1 MKKRYIMPII
11 TIIIILILTII
22 LSAIYLTYLRK
33 LTRNNTLKNLG
44 ELTKQNAAKIENTIQ
59 EHKRILETITNEIEI
74 KKPKLKEEIF
84 KIFERN
90 SGRQKF
96 SRIAIMYKD
105 GKTITN
111 DGETLDLSQNKE
123 EFFKTN
129 NTQISQSKKS
139 QIDNQEI
146 NIYSKKITW
155 NNEEVVI
162 LLSLDT
168 DKYEEIFS
176 QSIYNGNS
184 YEYIITNEGQIIANS
199 KNEPNGQNIIKKLEE
214 SNKENKNQNLKTIEK
229 IQKDIKNNSNGQTIY
244 FVNGLSYYTAYQKL
258 QNTNWYLIVFTQG
271 KIIAEELNKIL
282 ELTFIIAIIII
293 FILLIITT
301 YIIITSQKQ
310 KEKLYKLAYIDK
322 ITKLGNY
329 NLFLEEGKKFLSK
342 YRNNNYSIIL
352 DIDKF
357 KSFNKKYGHNTGNK
371 LLKKIGDILKETLNN
386 KAIICRLSN
395 DLFGILL
402 NTKKD
407 IKETI
412 EKITTKLS
420 KIKIQ
425 DMTYTIYIS
434 IGIYK
439 ILENEYNIKKILDKT
454 LIAHDEIK
462 GNYNKKYKM
471 YDKKVEEKI
480 EREHELESIMQEAI
494 EKEEFKIYY
503 QPKISTKTNQM
514 VSAEALVRW
523 ERNGKMISTTEFI
536 KLFEKNQF
544 IITLDKYV
552 YEKVCID
559 ISKWKK
565 KIKSIPLISVNI
577 SKEHFIKKDFIKE
590 YKAIAKKHGIKPE
603 ELEIEITESALI
615 SENTNY
621 IKVVEEIKKE
631 GFIVS
636 IDDFGTGY
644 SSLSILQNMPIDI
657 IKIDKTFIDKIDF
670 DKKGNN
676 LVDYIILIA
685 KKLNLKTVAEGVEN
699 EEQVKYLK
707 EIDCDLLQGYYYS
720 KPLESSQYEK
730 LLV

>member
-1 MKKRYIMPII
+1 MKKRYTMPII
-11 TIIIILILTII
+11 TIITILILTII
-22 LSAIYLTYLRK
+22 FSAIYLTYLKK

-123 EFFKTN
+123 EFFKSN
-129 NTQISQSKKS
+129 NIQISQSQKS

-199 KNEPNGQNIIKKLEE
+199 KNEHNGQNIIKKLEE
-214 SNKENKNQNLKTIEK
+214 ANKENKTQNLKTIEK

-322 ITKLGNY
+322 ITMLGNY
-329 NLFLEEGKKFLSK
+329 NFFLEEGKKFLSK

-357 KSFNKKYGHNTGNK
+357 KSFNKKYGHNMGNK
-371 LLKKIGDILKETLNN
+371 LLKKIGEILKETLNN

-402 NTKKD
+402 NTEKD

-425 DMTYTIYIS
+425 DKTYTIYIS
-434 IGIYK
+434 MGIYK

-454 LIAHDEIK
+454 LIAHNEIK

-480 EREHELESIMQEAI
+480 EKEHELESIMQEAI

-523 ERNGKMISTTEFI
+523 KRNGKMISTIEFI

-552 YEKVCID
+552 FEKVCID

-565 KIKSIPLISVNI
+565 KIKNIPLISVNI

-590 YKAIAKKHGIKPE
+590 YKEIAKKYGIKPE

-621 IKVVEEIKKE
+621 IKEVEEIKKE

-685 KKLNLKTVAEGVEN
+685 KKLNLKTVAEGIEN
-699 EEQVKYLK
+699 KEQAKYLK

-730 LLV
+730 LLR

>member
-1 MKKRYIMPII
+1 MKKRYTMPII
-11 TIIIILILTII
+11 TIITILILTII
-22 LSAIYLTYLRK
+22 FSAIYLTYLKK

-123 EFFKTN
+123 EFFKSN
-129 NTQISQSKKS
+129 NIQISQSQKS

-199 KNEPNGQNIIKKLEE
+199 KNEQNGQNIIKKLEE
-214 SNKENKNQNLKTIEK
+214 ANKENKTQNLKTIEK
-229 IQKDIKNNSNGQTIY
+229 IQKDIKNNSDGQTIY

-322 ITKLGNY
+322 ITMLGNY
-329 NLFLEEGKKFLSK
+329 NFFLEEGKKFLSK

-357 KSFNKKYGHNTGNK
+357 KSFNKKYGHNMGNK
-371 LLKKIGDILKETLNN
+371 LLKKIGEILKETLNN

-395 DLFGILL
+395 DLFGILI
-402 NTKKD
+402 NTEKD

-425 DMTYTIYIS
+425 DKTYTIYIS
-434 IGIYK
+434 MGIYK

-480 EREHELESIMQEAI
+480 EKEHELESIMQEAI

-523 ERNGKMISTTEFI
+523 KRNGKMISTIEFI

-552 YEKVCID
+552 FEKVCID

-565 KIKSIPLISVNI
+565 KIKNIPLISVNI

-590 YKAIAKKHGIKPE
+590 YKEIAKKYGIKPE

-621 IKVVEEIKKE
+621 IKEVEEIKKE

-685 KKLNLKTVAEGVEN
+685 KKLNLKTVAEGIEN
-699 EEQVKYLK
+699 EEQAKYLK

-730 LLV
+730 LLR

>member
-523 ERNGKMISTTEFI
+523 ERNEKMISTTEFI

-565 KIKSIPLISVNI
+565 KIKNIPLISVNI

>member
-1 MKKRYIMPII
+1 MKKRYTMPII
-11 TIIIILILTII
+11 TIITILILTII
-22 LSAIYLTYLRK
+22 FSAIYLTYLKK

-123 EFFKTN
+123 EFFKSN
-129 NTQISQSKKS
+129 NIQISQSQKS

-199 KNEPNGQNIIKKLEE
+199 KNEQNGQNIIKKLEE
-214 SNKENKNQNLKTIEK
+214 ANKENKTQNLKTIEK

-322 ITKLGNY
+322 ITMLGNY
-329 NLFLEEGKKFLSK
+329 NFFLEEGKKFLSK

-357 KSFNKKYGHNTGNK
+357 KSFNKKYGHNMGNK
-371 LLKKIGDILKETLNN
+371 LLKKIGEILKETLNN

-402 NTKKD
+402 NTEKD

-434 IGIYK
+434 MGIYK

-454 LIAHDEIK
+454 LIAHNEIK

-480 EREHELESIMQEAI
+480 EKEHELESIMQEAI

-523 ERNGKMISTTEFI
+523 KRNGKMISTIEFI

-552 YEKVCID
+552 FEKVCID

-565 KIKSIPLISVNI
+565 KIKNIPLISVNI

-590 YKAIAKKHGIKPE
+590 YKEIAKKYGIKPE

-621 IKVVEEIKKE
+621 IKEVEEIKKE

-685 KKLNLKTVAEGVEN
+685 KKLNLKTVAEGIEN
-699 EEQVKYLK
+699 KEQAKYLK

-730 LLV
+730 LLG

>member
-1 MKKRYIMPII
+1 MKKRYTMPII
-11 TIIIILILTII
+11 TIITILILTII
-22 LSAIYLTYLRK
+22 FSAIYLTYLKK

-123 EFFKTN
+123 EFFKSN
-129 NTQISQSKKS
+129 NIQISQSQKS

-199 KNEPNGQNIIKKLEE
+199 KNEQNGQNIIKKLEE
-214 SNKENKNQNLKTIEK
+214 ANKENKTQNLKTIEK

-322 ITKLGNY
+322 ITMLGNY
-329 NLFLEEGKKFLSK
+329 NFFLEEGKKFLSK

-357 KSFNKKYGHNTGNK
+357 KSFNKKYGHNMGNK
-371 LLKKIGDILKETLNN
+371 LLKKIGEILKETLNN

-402 NTKKD
+402 NTEKD

-425 DMTYTIYIS
+425 DKTYTIYIS
-434 IGIYK
+434 MGIYK

-454 LIAHDEIK
+454 LIAHNEIK

-471 YDKKVEEKI
+471 YDKKVAYKI
-480 EREHELESIMQEAI
+480 E
-494 EKEEFKIYY
+494 K
-503 QPKISTKTNQM
+503 
-514 VSAEALVRW
+514 
-523 ERNGKMISTTEFI
+523 
-536 KLFEKNQF
+536 
-544 IITLDKYV
+544 
-552 YEKVCID
+552 
-559 ISKWKK
+559 
-565 KIKSIPLISVNI
+565 
-577 SKEHFIKKDFIKE
+577 
-590 YKAIAKKHGIKPE
+590 
-603 ELEIEITESALI
+603 
-615 SENTNY
+615 
-621 IKVVEEIKKE
+621 
-631 GFIVS
+631 
-636 IDDFGTGY
+636 
-644 SSLSILQNMPIDI
+644 
-657 IKIDKTFIDKIDF
+657 
-670 DKKGNN
+670 
-676 LVDYIILIA
+676 
-685 KKLNLKTVAEGVEN
+685 
-699 EEQVKYLK
+699 
-707 EIDCDLLQGYYYS
+707 
-720 KPLESSQYEK
+720 
-730 LLV
+730 

>member
-1 MKKRYIMPII
+1 MKKRYTMPII
-11 TIIIILILTII
+11 TIITILILTII
-22 LSAIYLTYLRK
+22 FSAIYLTYLKK

-123 EFFKTN
+123 EFFKSN
-129 NTQISQSKKS
+129 NIQISQSQKS

-199 KNEPNGQNIIKKLEE
+199 KNEQNGQNIIKKLEE
-214 SNKENKNQNLKTIEK
+214 ANKENKTQNLKTIEK

-322 ITKLGNY
+322 ITMLGNY
-329 NLFLEEGKKFLSK
+329 NFFLEEGKKFLSK

-357 KSFNKKYGHNTGNK
+357 KSFNKKYGHNMGNK
-371 LLKKIGDILKETLNN
+371 LLKKIGEILKETLNN

-402 NTKKD
+402 NTEKD

-434 IGIYK
+434 MGIYK

-480 EREHELESIMQEAI
+480 EKEHELESIMQEAI

-523 ERNGKMISTTEFI
+523 KRNGKMISTIEFI

-552 YEKVCID
+552 FEKVCID

-565 KIKSIPLISVNI
+565 KIKNIPLISVNI

-590 YKAIAKKHGIKPE
+590 YKEIAKKYGIKPE

-621 IKVVEEIKKE
+621 IKEVEEIKKE

-685 KKLNLKTVAEGVEN
+685 KKLNLKTVAEGIEN
-699 EEQVKYLK
+699 KEQAKYLK

-730 LLV
+730 LLR

>member
-1 MKKRYIMPII
+1 MKKRYTMPII
-11 TIIIILILTII
+11 TIITILILTII
-22 LSAIYLTYLRK
+22 FSAIYLTYLKK

-123 EFFKTN
+123 EFFKSN
-129 NTQISQSKKS
+129 NIQISQSQKS

-199 KNEPNGQNIIKKLEE
+199 KNEQNGQNIIKKLEE
-214 SNKENKNQNLKTIEK
+214 ANKENKTQNLKTIEK

-322 ITKLGNY
+322 ITMLGNY
-329 NLFLEEGKKFLSK
+329 NFFLEEGKKFLSK

-357 KSFNKKYGHNTGNK
+357 KSFNKKHGHNMGNK
-371 LLKKIGDILKETLNN
+371 LLKKIGEILKETLNN

-402 NTKKD
+402 NTEKD

-434 IGIYK
+434 MGIYK

-480 EREHELESIMQEAI
+480 EKEHELESIMQEAI

-523 ERNGKMISTTEFI
+523 KRNGKMISTIEFI

-552 YEKVCID
+552 FEKVCID

-565 KIKSIPLISVNI
+565 KIKNIPLISVNI
-577 SKEHFIKKDFIKE
+577 SKEHFIKKEFIKE
-590 YKAIAKKHGIKPE
+590 YKEIAKKYGIKPE

-621 IKVVEEIKKE
+621 IKEVEEIKKE

-685 KKLNLKTVAEGVEN
+685 KKLNLKTVAEGIEN
-699 EEQVKYLK
+699 KEQAKYLK

-730 LLV
+730 LLR

>member
-1 MKKRYIMPII
+1 MKKRYTMPII
-11 TIIIILILTII
+11 TIITILILTII
-22 LSAIYLTYLRK
+22 FSAIYLTYLKK

-123 EFFKTN
+123 EFFKSN
-129 NTQISQSKKS
+129 NIQISQSQKS

-199 KNEPNGQNIIKKLEE
+199 KNEQNGQNIIKKLEE
-214 SNKENKNQNLKTIEK
+214 ANKENKNENLKTIEK

-322 ITKLGNY
+322 ITMLGNY
-329 NLFLEEGKKFLSK
+329 NFFLEEGKKFLSK

-357 KSFNKKYGHNTGNK
+357 KSFNKKYGHNMGNK
-371 LLKKIGDILKETLNN
+371 LLKKIGEILKETLNN

-402 NTKKD
+402 NTEKD

-425 DMTYTIYIS
+425 DKTYTIYIS
-434 IGIYK
+434 MGIYK

-454 LIAHDEIK
+454 LIAHNEIK

-480 EREHELESIMQEAI
+480 EKEHELESIMQEAI

-523 ERNGKMISTTEFI
+523 KRNGKMISTIEFI

-552 YEKVCID
+552 FEKVCID

-565 KIKSIPLISVNI
+565 KIKNIPLISVNI

-590 YKAIAKKHGIKPE
+590 YKEIAKKYGIKPE

-621 IKVVEEIKKE
+621 IKEVEEIKKE

-685 KKLNLKTVAEGVEN
+685 KKLNLKTVAEGIEN
-699 EEQVKYLK
+699 EEQAKYLK

-730 LLV
+730 LLG

>member
-1 MKKRYIMPII
+1 MKKRYTMPII
-11 TIIIILILTII
+11 TIITILILTII
-22 LSAIYLTYLRK
+22 FSAIYLTYLKK

-123 EFFKTN
+123 EFFKSN
-129 NTQISQSKKS
+129 NIQISQSQKS

-199 KNEPNGQNIIKKLEE
+199 KNEQNGQNIIKKLEE
-214 SNKENKNQNLKTIEK
+214 ANKENKTQNLKTIEK

-322 ITKLGNY
+322 ITMLGNY
-329 NLFLEEGKKFLSK
+329 NFFLEEGKKFLSK

-357 KSFNKKYGHNTGNK
+357 KSFNKKYGHNMGNK
-371 LLKKIGDILKETLNN
+371 LLKKIGEILKETLNN

-402 NTKKD
+402 NTEKD

-425 DMTYTIYIS
+425 DKTYTIYIS
-434 IGIYK
+434 MGIYK

-454 LIAHDEIK
+454 LIAHNEIK

-480 EREHELESIMQEAI
+480 EKEHELESIMQEAI

-523 ERNGKMISTTEFI
+523 KRNGKMISTIEFI

-552 YEKVCID
+552 FEKVCID

-565 KIKSIPLISVNI
+565 KIKNIPLISVNI

-590 YKAIAKKHGIKPE
+590 YKEIAKKYGIKPE

-621 IKVVEEIKKE
+621 IKEVEEIKKE

-685 KKLNLKTVAEGVEN
+685 KKLNLKTVAEGIEN
-699 EEQVKYLK
+699 EEQAKYLK

-730 LLV
+730 LLG

>member
-1 MKKRYIMPII
+1 MKKRYTMPII
-11 TIIIILILTII
+11 TIITILILTII
-22 LSAIYLTYLRK
+22 FSAIYLTYLKK

-123 EFFKTN
+123 EFFKSN
-129 NTQISQSKKS
+129 NIQISQSQKS

-199 KNEPNGQNIIKKLEE
+199 KNEQNGQNIIKKLEE
-214 SNKENKNQNLKTIEK
+214 ANKENKTQNLKTIEK

-322 ITKLGNY
+322 ITMLGNY
-329 NLFLEEGKKFLSK
+329 NFFLEEGKKFLSK

-357 KSFNKKYGHNTGNK
+357 KSFNKKYGHNMGNK
-371 LLKKIGDILKETLNN
+371 LLKKIGEILKETLNN

-395 DLFGILL
+395 DLFGILI
-402 NTKKD
+402 NTEKD

-425 DMTYTIYIS
+425 DKTYTIYIS
-434 IGIYK
+434 MGIYK

-480 EREHELESIMQEAI
+480 EKEHELESIMQEAI

-523 ERNGKMISTTEFI
+523 KRNGKMISTIEFI

-552 YEKVCID
+552 FEKVCID

-565 KIKSIPLISVNI
+565 KIKNIPLISVNI

-590 YKAIAKKHGIKPE
+590 YKEIAKKYGIKPE

-621 IKVVEEIKKE
+621 IKEVEEIKKE

-685 KKLNLKTVAEGVEN
+685 KKLNLKTVAEGIEN
-699 EEQVKYLK
+699 EEQAKYLK

-730 LLV
+730 LLR

>member
-1 MKKRYIMPII
+1 MKKRYTMPII
-11 TIIIILILTII
+11 TIITILILTII
-22 LSAIYLTYLRK
+22 FSAIYLTYLKK

-123 EFFKTN
+123 EFFKSN
-129 NTQISQSKKS
+129 NIQISQSQKS

-199 KNEPNGQNIIKKLEE
+199 KNEQNGQNIIKKLEE
-214 SNKENKNQNLKTIEK
+214 ANKENKTQNLKTIEK

-322 ITKLGNY
+322 ITMLGNY
-329 NLFLEEGKKFLSK
+329 NFFLEEGKKFLSK

-357 KSFNKKYGHNTGNK
+357 KSFNKKYGHNMGNK
-371 LLKKIGDILKETLNN
+371 LLKKIGEILKETLNN

-395 DLFGILL
+395 DLFGILI
-402 NTKKD
+402 NTEKD

-425 DMTYTIYIS
+425 DKTYTIYIS
-434 IGIYK
+434 MGIYK

-480 EREHELESIMQEAI
+480 EKEHELESIMQEAI

-523 ERNGKMISTTEFI
+523 KRNGKMISTIEFI

-552 YEKVCID
+552 FEKVCID

-565 KIKSIPLISVNI
+565 KIKNIPLISVNI

-590 YKAIAKKHGIKPE
+590 YKEIAKKYGIKPE

-621 IKVVEEIKKE
+621 IKEVEEIKKE

-685 KKLNLKTVAEGVEN
+685 KKLNLKTVAEGIEN
-699 EEQVKYLK
+699 EEQAKYLK

-730 LLV
+730 LLG

>member
-1 MKKRYIMPII
+1 MKKRYTMPII
-11 TIIIILILTII
+11 TIITILILTII
-22 LSAIYLTYLRK
+22 FSAIYLTYLKK

-123 EFFKTN
+123 EFFKSN
-129 NTQISQSKKS
+129 NIQISQSQKS

-199 KNEPNGQNIIKKLEE
+199 KNEQNGQNIIKKLEE
-214 SNKENKNQNLKTIEK
+214 ANKENKNENLKTIEK

-322 ITKLGNY
+322 ITMLGNY
-329 NLFLEEGKKFLSK
+329 NFFLEEGKKFLSK

-357 KSFNKKYGHNTGNK
+357 KSFNKKYGHNMGNK
-371 LLKKIGDILKETLNN
+371 LLKKIGEILKETLNN

-395 DLFGILL
+395 DLFGILI
-402 NTKKD
+402 NTEKD

-425 DMTYTIYIS
+425 DKTYTIYIS
-434 IGIYK
+434 MGIYK

-454 LIAHDEIK
+454 LIAHNEIK

-480 EREHELESIMQEAI
+480 EKEHELESIMQEAI

-523 ERNGKMISTTEFI
+523 KRNGKMISTIEFI

-552 YEKVCID
+552 FEKVCID

-565 KIKSIPLISVNI
+565 KIKNIPLISVNI

-590 YKAIAKKHGIKPE
+590 YKEIAKKYGIKPE

-621 IKVVEEIKKE
+621 IKEVEEIKKE

-685 KKLNLKTVAEGVEN
+685 KKLNLKTVAEGIEN
-699 EEQVKYLK
+699 EEQAKYLK

-730 LLV
+730 LLG

>member
-1 MKKRYIMPII
+1 MKKRYTMPII
-11 TIIIILILTII
+11 TIITILILTII
-22 LSAIYLTYLRK
+22 FSAIYLTYLKK

-123 EFFKTN
+123 EFFKSN
-129 NTQISQSKKS
+129 NIQISQSQKS

-199 KNEPNGQNIIKKLEE
+199 KNEQNGQNIIKKLEE
-214 SNKENKNQNLKTIEK
+214 ANKENKTQNLKTIEK

-322 ITKLGNY
+322 ITMLGNY
-329 NLFLEEGKKFLSK
+329 NFFLEEGKKFLSK

-357 KSFNKKYGHNTGNK
+357 KSFNKKYGHNMGNK
-371 LLKKIGDILKETLNN
+371 LLKKIGEILKETLNN

-402 NTKKD
+402 NTEKD

-434 IGIYK
+434 MGIYK

-480 EREHELESIMQEAI
+480 EKEHELESIMQEAI

-523 ERNGKMISTTEFI
+523 KRNGKMISTIEFI

-552 YEKVCID
+552 FEKVCID

-565 KIKSIPLISVNI
+565 KIKNIPLISVNI

-590 YKAIAKKHGIKPE
+590 YKEIAKKYGIKPE

-621 IKVVEEIKKE
+621 IKEVEEIKKE

-685 KKLNLKTVAEGVEN
+685 KKLNLKTVAEGIEN
-699 EEQVKYLK
+699 KEQAKYLK

-730 LLV
+730 LLG

>member
-1 MKKRYIMPII
+1 MKKRYTMPII
-11 TIIIILILTII
+11 TIITILILTII
-22 LSAIYLTYLRK
+22 FSAIYLTYLKK

-123 EFFKTN
+123 EFFKSN
-129 NTQISQSKKS
+129 NIQISQSQKS

-199 KNEPNGQNIIKKLEE
+199 KNEQNGQNIIKKLEE
-214 SNKENKNQNLKTIEK
+214 ANKENKTQNLKTIEK

-322 ITKLGNY
+322 ITMLGNY
-329 NLFLEEGKKFLSK
+329 NFFLEEGKKFLSK

-357 KSFNKKYGHNTGNK
+357 KSFNKKYGHNMGNK
-371 LLKKIGDILKETLNN
+371 LLKKIGEILKETLNN

-402 NTKKD
+402 NTEKD

-425 DMTYTIYIS
+425 DKTYTIYIS
-434 IGIYK
+434 MGIYK

-454 LIAHDEIK
+454 LIAHNEIK

-480 EREHELESIMQEAI
+480 EKEHELESIMQEAI

-523 ERNGKMISTTEFI
+523 KRNGKMISTIEFI

-552 YEKVCID
+552 FEKVCID

-565 KIKSIPLISVNI
+565 KIKNIPLISVNI

-590 YKAIAKKHGIKPE
+590 YKEIAKKYGIKPE

-621 IKVVEEIKKE
+621 IKEVEEIKKE

-685 KKLNLKTVAEGVEN
+685 KKLNLKTVAEGIEN
-699 EEQVKYLK
+699 EEQAKYLK

-730 LLV
+730 LLR

>member
-1 MKKRYIMPII
+1 MKKRYTMPII
-11 TIIIILILTII
+11 TIITILILTII
-22 LSAIYLTYLRK
+22 FSAIYLTYLKK

-123 EFFKTN
+123 EFFKSN
-129 NTQISQSKKS
+129 NIQISQSQKS

-199 KNEPNGQNIIKKLEE
+199 KNEQNGQNIIKKLEE
-214 SNKENKNQNLKTIEK
+214 ANKENKTQNLKTIEK

-322 ITKLGNY
+322 ITMLGNY
-329 NLFLEEGKKFLSK
+329 NFFLEEGKKFLSK

-357 KSFNKKYGHNTGNK
+357 KSFNKKYGHNMGNK
-371 LLKKIGDILKETLNN
+371 LLKKIGEILKETLNN

-402 NTKKD
+402 NTEKD

-425 DMTYTIYIS
+425 DKTYTIYIS
-434 IGIYK
+434 MGIYK

-480 EREHELESIMQEAI
+480 EKEHELESIMQEAI

-523 ERNGKMISTTEFI
+523 KRNGKMISTIEFI

-552 YEKVCID
+552 FEKVCID

-565 KIKSIPLISVNI
+565 KIKNIPLISVNI

-590 YKAIAKKHGIKPE
+590 YKEIAKKYGIKPE

-621 IKVVEEIKKE
+621 IKEVEEIKKE

-685 KKLNLKTVAEGVEN
+685 KKLNLKTVAEGIEN
-699 EEQVKYLK
+699 EEQAKYLK

-730 LLV
+730 LLR

>member
-1 MKKRYIMPII
+1 MKKRYTMPII
-11 TIIIILILTII
+11 TIITILILTII
-22 LSAIYLTYLRK
+22 FSAIYLTYLKK

-123 EFFKTN
+123 EFFKSN
-129 NTQISQSKKS
+129 NIQISQSQKS

-199 KNEPNGQNIIKKLEE
+199 KNEQNGQNIIKKLEE
-214 SNKENKNQNLKTIEK
+214 ANKENKTQNLKTIEK

-322 ITKLGNY
+322 ITMLGNY
-329 NLFLEEGKKFLSK
+329 NFFLEEGKKFLSK

-357 KSFNKKYGHNTGNK
+357 KSFNKKHGHNMGNK
-371 LLKKIGDILKETLNN
+371 LLKKIGEILKETLNN

-402 NTKKD
+402 NTEKD

-425 DMTYTIYIS
+425 DKTYTIYIS
-434 IGIYK
+434 MGIYK

-454 LIAHDEIK
+454 LIAHNEIK

-480 EREHELESIMQEAI
+480 EKEHELESIMQEAI

-523 ERNGKMISTTEFI
+523 KRNGKMISTIEFI

-552 YEKVCID
+552 FEKVCID

-565 KIKSIPLISVNI
+565 KIKNIPLISVNI
-577 SKEHFIKKDFIKE
+577 SKEHFIKKEFIKE
-590 YKAIAKKHGIKPE
+590 YKEIAKKYGIKPE

-621 IKVVEEIKKE
+621 IKEVEEIKKE

-685 KKLNLKTVAEGVEN
+685 KKLNLKTVAEGIEN
-699 EEQVKYLK
+699 KEQAKYLK

-730 LLV
+730 LLR

>member
-1 MKKRYIMPII
+1 MKKRYTMPII
-11 TIIIILILTII
+11 TIITILILTII
-22 LSAIYLTYLRK
+22 FSAIYLTYLKK

-123 EFFKTN
+123 EFFKSN
-129 NTQISQSKKS
+129 NIQISQSQKS

-199 KNEPNGQNIIKKLEE
+199 KNEQNGQNIIKKLEE
-214 SNKENKNQNLKTIEK
+214 ANKENKNENLKTIEK

-322 ITKLGNY
+322 ITMLGNY
-329 NLFLEEGKKFLSK
+329 NFFLEEGKKFLSK

-357 KSFNKKYGHNTGNK
+357 KSFNKKYGHNMGNK
-371 LLKKIGDILKETLNN
+371 LLKKIGEILKETLNN

-402 NTKKD
+402 NTEKD

-434 IGIYK
+434 MGIYK

-480 EREHELESIMQEAI
+480 EKEHELESIMQEAI

-523 ERNGKMISTTEFI
+523 KRNGKMISTIEFI

-552 YEKVCID
+552 FEKVCID

-565 KIKSIPLISVNI
+565 KIKNIPLISVNI
-577 SKEHFIKKDFIKE
+577 SKEHFIKKEFIKE
-590 YKAIAKKHGIKPE
+590 YKEIAKKYGIKPE

-621 IKVVEEIKKE
+621 IKEVEEIKKE

-685 KKLNLKTVAEGVEN
+685 KKLNLKTVAEGIEN
-699 EEQVKYLK
+699 KEQAKYLK

-730 LLV
+730 LLG